1 MVELAEKSEEA
12 PTTASKPQKRRRRTL
27 ESYNRTWL
35 GVGAIAVVAVLIGA
49 MLIVKVADVSYRQY
63 TARFQQAAALKPGNP
78 VTVAGFPVG
87 EVKSMKL
94 AGDHVEA
101 KLKVRKDVALG
112 KDSRAVI
119 KITTI
124 LGSRYL
130 ALQPAGPDSL
140 PDNTFDLTH
149 TEVPYDLQE
158 ALADVTTT
166 FEQVDSDKFAQTLS
180 ILGHQMQGLPAV
192 VPQALQN
199 THTLATIIANRRD
212 QLGSLLETTEVVSN
226 TLRRQQSTIGSLVN
240 QGNGLIGEFVLR
252 RASFQAMLA
261 ALTNLVETLSG
272 IVIDD
277 RPQLEQLLTNIRELS
292 DMLGQHD
299 DLLRSVLQSGPPA
312 LRGLANATGSGNA
325 VDLNVTNGMLVDS
338 WMCAI
343 SGRAKQFGMIEYFKD
358 CK

>member
-1 MVELAEKSEEA
+1 MVEQLTKPETPPVPKA
-12 PTTASKPQKRRRRTL
+12 PRKLRRPL

-35 GVGAIAVVAVLIGA
+35 GIIAIAVVTVLIGA
-49 MLIVKVADVSYRQY
+49 MLIVKVADVGYRQY
-63 TARFQQAAALKPGNP
+63 TARFQQAAALKAGNP
-78 VTVAGFPVG
+78 ITVAGMPVG

-101 KLKVRKDVALG
+101 KLKVRDDVPLG

-130 ALQPAGPDSL
+130 ALQPAGSGSL
-140 PDNTFDLTH
+140 PDNTFDITH

-166 FEQVDSDKFAQTLS
+166 FEQVDSDKFAETLS
-180 ILGHQMQGLPAV
+180 ILGKQMEGLPAV
-192 VPQALQN
+192 VPRALQN
-199 THTLATIIANRRD
+199 THTLATIIADRRD
-212 QLGSLLETTEVVSN
+212 QLGSLLETTDVIGN

-240 QGNGLIGEFVLR
+240 QGNDLLGEFVMR

-261 ALTNLVETLSG
+261 GLTNLVQTLTG

-277 RPQLEQLLTNIRELS
+277 RPQLEKLLTDLRDLS
-292 DMLGQHD
+292 NMLGQHD
-299 DLLRSVLQSGPPA
+299 DLLRSVLQSGPVA
-312 LRGLANATGSGNA
+312 LRGLANATGNGNA
-325 VDLNVTNGMLVDS
+325 GEMHVGNGLLIDS

-343 SGRAKQFGMIEYFKD
+343 SGRAKQFSMIQYYKD
-358 CK
+358 CQ